1 MCLITG
7 ERLTLREHFY
17 ASWFFETGW
26 NNQLWFMGALVCI
39 YIFFPLMKSTFD
51 INRKT
56 FIFFLV
62 ACSIL
67 TIGNSFLN
75 ELASIAKG
83 LVEGHPILI
92 KCDFFGIYNALRG
105 IHGYS
110 FMYFCLG
117 DMLIDILPRIKAI
130 SPKKRTLLSL
140 CLVVIATAFW
150 RYGGI
155 MRRLQKE
162 RSTISYGAATIRSLH

>member
-1 MCLITG
+1 
-7 ERLTLREHFY
+7 
-17 ASWFFETGW
+17 
-26 NNQLWFMGALVCI
+26 
-39 YIFFPLMKSTFD
+39 MKSTFD
-51 INRKT
+51 INRKA

-92 KCDFFGIYNALRG
+92 KFDFFGIYNALRG

-117 DMLIDILPRIKAI
+117 GMRIDILPRIKAI
-130 SPKKRTLLSL
+130 SPKKRMLLSL
-140 CLVVIATAFW
+140 CLVVIATAFLTLW
-150 RYGGI
+150 GGI

-162 RSTISYGAATIRSLH
+162 RSTISYGTATIRSLH